1 MVFNA
6 SIHYRDGALMI
17 DDISVE
23 LIADEVGSPVYIYS
37 LKRVRENLR
46 RLQRAF
52 ASIDAHIHYSAK
64 ANSNSAVLRAVSKAG
79 AGIDAVSGGEIQ
91 RALMAGARAEDIVF
105 AGVAKTRDEIDYAV
119 KSGVG
124 WINVENALEMEHIN
138 AAAES
143 LRIGEVKAA
152 LRFNPQVE
160 AKTHR
165 YMSTGHG
172 AAKFGMTAASIG
184 RILADCCRLPQV
196 NVAGLHMHIGSQLG
210 DTTATAEAL
219 SKLLALAKR
228 YPQIDTL
235 NLGGG
240 LPVAYRFDETAPAM
254 EEFAAEIAGLLRGY
268 RVLLE
273 PGRAIVADAGM
284 LVVTVLYV
292 KRQAGKL
299 FIIVDGSMAELIRP
313 ALYQAHHEIVP
324 LIESCGD
331 TYTAQVVG
339 PVCESADVLAWER
352 ELPRLEVG
360 DRLAVMTTGAY
371 GMAMASNYNSRL
383 RPAEVVVE
391 ASGGS
396 WRVSRRRETIDDIL
410 RLERLTSE

>member
-1 MVFNA
+1 
-6 SIHYRDGALMI
+6 MI
-17 DDISVE
+17 DDVCAAS
-23 LIADEVGSPVYIYS
+23 IAADVGTPVYIYS

-52 ASIDAHIHYSAK
+52 ALIDAHIHYSAK
-64 ANSNSAVLRAVSKAG
+64 ANSNRAILRAMSEAG

-91 RALMAGARAEDIVF
+91 RALAAGARAADIVF
-105 AGVAKTRDEIDYAV
+105 AGVGKTRDEIDFAV
-119 KSGVG
+119 EGGVG
-124 WINVENALEMEHIN
+124 WINVENPLELDYIN

-143 LRIGEVKAA
+143 LRIDCVKVA
-152 LRFNPQVE
+152 LRLNPQVE
-160 AKTHR
+160 ANTHR

-172 AAKFGMTAASIG
+172 QAKFGLTADVIK
-184 RILADCCRLPQV
+184 RILANADGYPRV
-196 NVAGLHMHIGSQLG
+196 NIAGLHMHIGSQLG
-210 DTTATAEAL
+210 DTTATTEAL
-219 SKLLALAKR
+219 DSLLALAER
-228 YPQIDTL
+228 HPQIDTI

-240 LPVAYRFDETAPAM
+240 LPVTYRFDESIPAIDD
-254 EEFAAEIAGLLRGY
+254 FAAEIGSRLRGY

-273 PGRAIVADAGM
+273 PGRAIVADAGA

-299 FIIVDGSMAELIRP
+299 FYIVDGSMAELIRP

-324 LIESCGD
+324 LVESIGD
-331 TYTAQVVG
+331 TCSAQVVG

-352 ELPRLEVG
+352 ELPRLDVG

-383 RPAEVVVE
+383 RPAEVVVDE
-391 ASGGS
+391 SGGS
-396 WRVSRRRETIDDIL
+396 WRVSRRRERLDDVV
-410 RLERLTSE
+410 RLEQ